1 MIMSDKFMFTKYH
14 VLILICLALT
24 PSIFAQ
30 ETLNKKFQLQWL
42 KPQKITLNAGKTI
55 SLPLINTAHIDAE
68 RLIPFYFTQWEV
80 PLNMEIQNFEL
91 RNIVYENISSVDLLD
106 INPESIPTIPEVKL
120 DAVSTR
126 QISEAFLTVIP
137 LVKDGNQFKKMISF
151 EVYYTLKNTNHKGKE
166 IKSTNN
172 SVLATG
178 TWYKIAV
185 DTSGVYKLDRSFL
198 NDLGI
203 RTNQINPQ
211 NIQIFGNGGALL
223 PYRIGDF
230 RYDDLQENAIFI
242 EGEADGEF
250 DSGDFILFY
259 AKGPESWKHN
269 NTTESLSHVRNIY
282 DDKAYYFIHVG
293 SSPGK
298 RIQNASLVEGSPVL
312 TLQNFDDYWVYE
324 KDTRNLFAAG
334 QQWLGESFDI
344 QNQRTFTHTFPNL
357 DTSIPI
363 RVKVVAAGI
372 SSSNTSFQLA
382 VNGSNLSNFNINSVS
397 GHTLAMNGQTQAST
411 TVGNEQISLS
421 LQFNNGGNSSAKAY
435 LDYIEII
442 GKRNLVVGNK
452 QFVFRNFATLNTTG
466 IINFQI
472 QNTTNIFKLWDITD
486 PINVSN
492 ISNQGTGG
500 SYTFNTIGGQ
510 LKEFVIVNSQDY
522 YTPSRPSDYRVQNQN
537 LHGLSD
543 VDYLII
549 TDESFTD
556 EAETLAQ
563 YHRSQSG
570 LTVEIIPLHQIYNE
584 FGSGSKDITAIRD
597 FVRHVYLNSPLRL
610 KYILLYGDASFDF
623 KNISNQTASV
633 VPAFE
638 SINSFDMTSSFVTD
652 DFYGIV
658 SDMNEGDLDGY
669 FSQTQ
674 DVAVSRIPFNTAQE
688 AQAINAKLLNYFHS
702 NSLGD
707 WRNEVLMIADDSDAN
722 SDETLQISQES
733 LADNVKINKPLVN
746 VKKLWMDAYVQEVT
760 AGGSR
765 YPQVNNEINNQIEKG
780 VLLID
785 YFGHGGEDGLSAE
798 RIIETGQIE
807 NWANIDNLNLLTV
820 ISCEFARFDNPYR
833 PNTAGELVIRNP
845 NGSAAHEIATA
856 REVFINI
863 GQYFNHN
870 LVPRLLAYTDNSFSI
885 SDHLRMSKNSSIS
898 SKQRYF
904 IFSFGDPAMKLALP
918 KPDVRLTHMNGT
930 PVTQSLDTI
939 KALSHISFDG
949 IVTLSNGN
957 IDSNFNGEVYLTVF
971 DKPMDRQTLNN
982 DGNAEIMTFDTQD
995 SKIFRGRASVTNG
1008 QFHIEFV
1015 APQDIRIAY
1024 GYGKLSFYA
1033 HNGSTDRGGYNTDIV
1048 IGGINYD
1055 AATDNTGPTI
1065 RLYMNDTSF
1074 IDGGN
1079 TNESPLLMAF
1089 MEDENGINT
1098 SFSSVDHDIT
1108 AVLDDDQQNPYILN
1122 DYYITDVDDYTKGS
1136 LEYRLRDLTIGSHV
1150 IQLKAYDTYNNPS
1163 EATLHFVVVDDAE
1176 LILEHVLNYPNPFVN
1191 YTEFW
1196 FSHNKPNEALEV
1208 QVQIYTVSGKLVKTI
1223 NQNIQSSG
1231 SLSRDITWDGLDDF
1245 GQKIGKGVYVFKLSV
1260 SAPNSDL
1267 KAEKFEKL
1275 VILQ

>member
-1 MIMSDKFMFTKYH
+1 MIMYDKYLFSRYH
-14 VLILICLALT
+14 LILLVCFAFASTVL
-24 PSIFAQ
+24 AQ
-30 ETLNKKFQLQWL
+30 ETQTRKFQLQWL
-42 KPQKITLNAGKTI
+42 EAQKVTLNAGRTI
-55 SLPLINTAHIDAE
+55 NLPLINAAHIDTE
-68 RLIPFYFTQWEV
+68 RLLPFFYTQWEV
-80 PLNMEIQNFEL
+80 PLNSQIQNYEL
-91 RNIVYENISSVDLLD
+91 KNVVYENISLEKLHD
-106 INPESIPTIPEVKL
+106 INSELISSEPEVKL

-126 QISEAFLTVIP
+126 QISEVFLTLVP
-137 LVKDGNQFKKMISF
+137 LIKDGNQFKRMISF
-151 EVYYTLKNTNHKGKE
+151 EISYTLKNSNPNGKE
-166 IKSTNN
+166 FRSTNN
-172 SVLATG
+172 SVLASG

-185 DTSGVYKLDRSFL
+185 DTSGVYKIDRSFL
-198 NDLGI
+198 NDLGMN
-203 RTNQINPQ
+203 TNQINPQ
-211 NIQIFGNGGALL
+211 NIQIYGNGGALL

-250 DSGDFILFY
+250 DSGDYILFY

-269 NTTESLSHVRNIY
+269 NTVETLSHVRNIY
-282 DDKAYYFIHVG
+282 EDKAYYFIHVG

-298 RIQNASLVEGSPVL
+298 RIQNASLVEGTPVQ
-312 TLQNFDDYWVYE
+312 TIQNFDDYWVYE
-324 KDTRNLFAAG
+324 KDTRNLFSAG
-334 QQWLGESFDI
+334 QQWLGEAFDI
-344 QNQRTFTHTFPNL
+344 QNLRTFTHTFPNL
-357 DTSIPI
+357 DTSIPV
-363 RVKVVAAGI
+363 RLKVVAAGI
-372 SSSNTSFQLA
+372 SSSSTSFQLS
-382 VNGSNLSNFNINSVS
+382 VNGLDISTFNINAVS
-397 GHTLAMNGQTQAST
+397 GHTLAMNGQTQTST
-411 TVGNEQISLS
+411 TVGNEQISVT
-421 LQFNNGGNSSAKAY
+421 LQFYNGGNSSAKAY

-442 GKRNLVVGNK
+442 AKRNLVVGNK
-452 QFVFRNFATLNTTG
+452 QFAFRNFATLNTTG
-466 IINFQI
+466 IVNFQI
-472 QNTTNIFKLWDITD
+472 QNASNIFKIWDISN
-486 PINVSN
+486 PINISN
-492 ISNQGTGG
+492 ISNQGSSGNF
-500 SYTFNTIGGQ
+500 TFNTLGGQ

-522 YTPSRPSDYRVQNQN
+522 YTPTRPTDYRVQNQN
-537 LHGLSD
+537 LHGLTD
-543 VDYLII
+543 IDYLII
-549 TDESFTD
+549 TDANFID
-556 EAETLAQ
+556 EAETIAQ
-563 YHRSQSG
+563 YHRTQSG
-570 LTVEIIPLHQIYNE
+570 LAVETISLNQIYNE

-597 FVRHVYLNSPLRL
+597 FVRHVYLNAPSRL
-610 KYILLYGDASFDF
+610 KYVLLYGDASFDF
-623 KNISNQTASV
+623 KNISNQTASI

-638 SINSFDMTSSFVTD
+638 SFNSFDMTSSFVTD

-658 SDMNEGDLDGY
+658 SDLNEGDLDGY
-669 FSQTQ
+669 SSQTQ
-674 DVAVSRIPFNTAQE
+674 DVAVSRIPFNTTQE
-688 AQAINAKLLNYFHS
+688 AIEINTKLLNYFHS

-707 WRNEVLMIADDSDAN
+707 WRNEVLMIADDIDAS
-722 SDETLQISQES
+722 SDETLQTSQEA

-765 YPQVNNEINNQIEKG
+765 YPQVNAEINNQIEKG
-780 VLLID
+780 TLLID

-798 RIIETGQIE
+798 RIVETGQIE
-807 NWANIDNLNLLTV
+807 SWANLNNLNLLTV

-833 PNTAGELVIRNP
+833 PNTAGELVMRNP
-845 NGSAAHEIATA
+845 NGGAAHEIATA

-870 LVPRLLAYTDNSFSI
+870 LIPRLLEYSNNSFSI
-885 SDHLRMSKNSSIS
+885 SDHLRMSKNTSTS
-898 SKQRYF
+898 SKQRFF

-918 KPDVRLTHMNGT
+918 KPDVRLTHMNGI

-949 IVTLSNGN
+949 IVTLNNGTL
-957 IDSNFNGEVYLTVF
+957 DSTFNGEVYLTVF

-1055 AATDNTGPTI
+1055 AVTDNTGPQI

-1079 TNESPLLMAF
+1079 TNQSPLLMAF
-1089 MEDENGINT
+1089 LEDENGINT

-1108 AVLDDDQQNPYILN
+1108 AVLDDDQQNPFILN

-1191 YTEFW
+1191 HTEFW
-1196 FSHNKPNEALEV
+1196 FSHNKPNEPLEV

-1223 NQNIQSSG
+1223 NQNIVNSG
-1231 SLSRDITWDGLDDF
+1231 SLSRDISWDGLDDF
-1245 GQKIGKGVYVFKLSV
+1245 GQKIGKGVYLFKLSV
-1260 SAPNSDL
+1260 TAPYSDL